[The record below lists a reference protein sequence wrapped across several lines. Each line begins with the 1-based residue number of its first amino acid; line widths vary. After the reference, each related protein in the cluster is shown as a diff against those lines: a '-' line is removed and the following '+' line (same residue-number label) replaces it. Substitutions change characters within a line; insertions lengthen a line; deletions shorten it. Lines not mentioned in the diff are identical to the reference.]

1 MPPNVPPTPGAN
13 APKRTIMC
21 YHCRH
26 RFEVPVRAMSTSC
39 PKCYKGLVIEDVVIK
54 TAHAV
59 RKVQTCGKVLVEA
72 KGRLI
77 ATSVEAAQ
85 GVEVLGVL
93 EGSVTSG
100 GPVRIGPSAQWKG
113 DLKAPSLR
121 VELGARITRGY
132 FVIPDDSLTPKD
144 EPEPPAASSPTGVK
158 TGNAPEAGKPP
169 RPSPGASAGTR
180 PTGPPEEP
188 EEDEDRLL

>member
-1 MPPNVPPTPGAN
+1 
-13 APKRTIMC
+13 
-21 YHCRH
+21 
-26 RFEVPVRAMSTSC
+26 MSTSC

-85 GVEVLGVL
+85 GVEVQGVL
-93 EGSVTSG
+93 EGNVVSG
-100 GPVRIGPSAQWKG
+100 GPVRIGPGAQWKG

-121 VELGARITRGY
+121 VELGARIARGY
-132 FVIPDDSLTPKD
+132 FVIPDDSLAPKED
-144 EPEPPAASSPTGVK
+144 ADPPVASAPTKSSGARA
-158 TGNAPEAGKPP
+158 APEGGKPP
-169 RPSPGASAGTR
+169 SPSPGARPPTR
-180 PTGPPEEP
+180 GASRPPTTPPTGPPQEP